1 MKNTSIKI
9 ALLLM
14 CIVVISSS
22 SAYAATYKVE
32 EGKEETITV
41 NVDYNKTTAEST
53 TKSETQYT
61 ENNTTNVVTTEIVS
75 ITEPNIVQTTSETIA
90 TETTPKPTETKAAKK
105 YKKEKSVKTGFNT
118 LPLYFTII
126 GLAILLIIMKRKRVR
141 INE

>member
-1 MKNTSIKI
+1 MKNTSMKI

-14 CIVVISSS
+14 CIVVISST

-53 TKSETQYT
+53 TKSET
-61 ENNTTNVVTTEIVS
+61 
-75 ITEPNIVQTTSETIA
+75 IA
-90 TETTPKPTETKAAKK
+90 TETTPKPTETKATKK

>member
-61 ENNTTNVVTTEIVS
+61 ENNKIVS
-75 ITEPNIVQTTSETIA
+75 TTEPNIVQTTSEIIA
-90 TETTPKPTETKAAKK
+90 TETTPKPTETKATKK

>member
-1 MKNTSIKI
+1 MKNTSMKI

-14 CIVVISSS
+14 CIIVISSS

-61 ENNTTNVVTTEIVS
+61 ENNKIVS
-75 ITEPNIVQTTSETIA
+75 TTEPNIVQTTSEIIA
-90 TETTPKPTETKAAKK
+90 TETTPKPTETKATKK

>member
-61 ENNTTNVVTTEIVS
+61 ENNTTN
-75 ITEPNIVQTTSETIA
+75 TEPNIVQTTSETIA

>member
-1 MKNTSIKI
+1 
-9 ALLLM
+9 M

-61 ENNTTNVVTTEIVS
+61 ENNKIVS
-75 ITEPNIVQTTSETIA
+75 TTEPNIVQTTSEIIA
-90 TETTPKPTETKAAKK
+90 TETTPKPTETKATKK

>member
-53 TKSETQYT
+53 TKSETQYI
-61 ENNTTNVVTTEIVS
+61 ENNKIVS
-75 ITEPNIVQTTSETIA
+75 TTEPNIVQTTSEIIA
-90 TETTPKPTETKAAKK
+90 TETTPKPTETKATKK

>member
-41 NVDYNKTTAEST
+41 NVDYNETTAENT

-61 ENNTTNVVTTEIVS
+61 ENNKIVS
-75 ITEPNIVQTTSETIA
+75 TTEPNIVQTTSEIIA
-90 TETTPKPTETKAAKK
+90 TETTPKPTETKATKK